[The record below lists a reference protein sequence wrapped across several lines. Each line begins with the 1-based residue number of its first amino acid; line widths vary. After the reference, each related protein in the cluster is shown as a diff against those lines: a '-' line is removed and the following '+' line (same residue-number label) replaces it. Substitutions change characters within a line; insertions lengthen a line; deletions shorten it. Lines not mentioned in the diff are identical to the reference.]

1 MPELYK
7 CHQRGQIVTRT
18 MQTSEP
24 EQGETS
30 RSTLDFRER
39 VMAAG
44 AFLIAVIDSE
54 GKIVMVN
61 RAAAEVCGSEVE
73 EVIGR
78 SIYNCI
84 APNDV
89 VRVSEIIQITLAHGL
104 SVSNAECEVLCRDG
118 MPRTLRFSLQP
129 LTLESGERGLVGTA
143 EDITERKKSEAKLR
157 RSLAEV
163 ERLKNQLQEE
173 NLYLKEEVNLNHN
186 FGEIVGESAALKKA
200 LYLVERVAAT
210 GATVLI
216 LGETGTGKE
225 LFARA
230 VHDLSVRK
238 DGPFIKVD
246 CGAIP
251 AGLIESELFG
261 HEKGAFTDAIK
272 RRVGRFELADGGTIF
287 LDEIGDLPLDL
298 QIKLL
303 RVLQEGAFERVGGAR
318 TIKTDARVGA
328 ATNRDLGMRIGSAVF
343 REDLYYRLAAFPI
356 LLPPLRDRR
365 EDIPLLALH
374 FAKKYSAGLG
384 KKIESVPQQLIEKLQ
399 AYHFPGNVRELENII
414 ERAVIL
420 STGTNLQIDVSY
432 ISPRQVAPEPEEP
445 QTLED
450 VERSHITRTLAA
462 CNWRI
467 EGPQGAAKRLGI
479 HPSTLRSRM
488 RKLNIDR
495 P

>member
-1 MPELYK
+1 MLS
-7 CHQRGQIVTRT
+7 
-18 MQTSEP
+18 SEH
-24 EQGETS
+24 EQGETL
-30 RSTLDFRER
+30 RSALDFRER
-39 VMAAG
+39 VMAA
-44 AFLIAVIDSE
+44 ATFSIAVIDPE
-54 GKIVMVN
+54 GKILLAN

-78 SIYNCI
+78 SLYNCI
-84 APNDV
+84 SPDDV
-89 VRVSEIIQITLAHGL
+89 ARVTEIVQITLAHGF
-104 SVSNAECEVLCRDG
+104 SVSNAECEVLRRDG
-118 MPRTLRFSLQP
+118 MTRTLRFSLQP
-129 LTLESGERGLVGTA
+129 LTLESGQRGLVGTA
-143 EDITERKKSEAKLR
+143 EDVTERKESEAKLR
-157 RSLAEV
+157 RALAEV

-173 NLYLKEEVNLNHN
+173 NLYLKEEVKLSHN
-186 FGEIVGESAALKKA
+186 FGEIVGESDALKKA

-230 VHDLSVRK
+230 VHDLSARK

-318 TIKTDARVGA
+318 TIKTDARVVA
-328 ATNRDLGMRIGSAVF
+328 ATNRDLGRRIESGAF
-343 REDLYYRLAAFPI
+343 REDLYYRLATFPI
-356 LLPPLRDRR
+356 LLPPLRDRP

-374 FAKKYSAGLG
+374 YVKKYGASLG
-384 KKIESVPQQLIEKLQ
+384 KKIECVPQQLIEKLQ

-414 ERAVIL
+414 ERSVIL
-420 STGTNLQIDVSY
+420 SNGPALQMDVSFT
-432 ISPRQVAPEPEEP
+432 STRQTAPEPEELK
-445 QTLED
+445 TLEE
-450 VERSHITRTLAA
+450 VERSHIMRVLDAS
-462 CNWRI
+462 NWRI
-467 EGPQGAAKRLGI
+467 EGPQGAAKRLGL

-488 RKLNIDR
+488 RKLNINR

>member
-1 MPELYK
+1 
-7 CHQRGQIVTRT
+7 
-18 MQTSEP
+18 
-24 EQGETS
+24 
-30 RSTLDFRER
+30 
-39 VMAAG
+39 
-44 AFLIAVIDSE
+44 
-54 GKIVMVN
+54 
-61 RAAAEVCGSEVE
+61 
-73 EVIGR
+73 
-78 SIYNCI
+78 
-84 APNDV
+84 
-89 VRVSEIIQITLAHGL
+89 
-104 SVSNAECEVLCRDG
+104 VLRKDG

-163 ERLKNQLQEE
+163 ERLKNQLQPE
-173 NLYLKEEVNLNHN
+173 NLYLKEEVKLNHN

-238 DGPFIKVD
+238 GGPFIKVD

-251 AGLIESELFG
+251 PGLIESELFG
-261 HEKGAFTDAIK
+261 HEKGAFTDAIR

-298 QIKLL
+298 QTKLL
-303 RVLQEGAFERVGGAR
+303 RVLQECAFERVGGTR
-318 TIKTDARVGA
+318 TIKTTARVVA
-328 ATNRDLGMRIGSAVF
+328 ATNRDLGRRIESGAF
-343 REDLYYRLAAFPI
+343 REDLYYRLATFPI
-356 LLPPLRDRR
+356 PLPPLRDRP
-365 EDIPLLALH
+365 EDVPMLTFH
-374 FAKKYSAGLG
+374 FIKKYGASLG
-384 KKIESVPQQLIEKLQ
+384 KKIECVPQQLIEKLQ

-414 ERAVIL
+414 ERSVIL
-420 STGTNLQIDVSY
+420 STGPALQMDVSFT
-432 ISPRQVAPEPEEP
+432 SPRQTAPEPEELK
-445 QTLED
+445 TLEE
-450 VERSHITRTLAA
+450 VERSHIMRVLDAS
-462 CNWRI
+462 NWRV
-467 EGPQGAAKRLGI
+467 EGPQGAAKRLGL

-488 RKLNIDR
+488 RKLNINR

>member
-1 MPELYK
+1 
-7 CHQRGQIVTRT
+7 VTRT

-24 EQGETS
+24 EEGEAS
-30 RSTLDFRER
+30 RSALDFRER
-39 VMAAG
+39 DMAAG
-44 AFLIAVIDSE
+44 PFLIAVIDSE
-54 GKIVMVN
+54 GKIVLAN
-61 RAAAEVCGSEVE
+61 RAAAEACGSEVE
-73 EVIGR
+73 EIIGR

-89 VRVSEIIQITLAHGL
+89 IRVSEIIQITLAHGL
-104 SVSNAECEVLCRDG
+104 SVSNAECEVLRRDG

-163 ERLKNQLQEE
+163 ERLKNRLQAE
-173 NLYLKEEVNLNHN
+173 NLYIKEEVKLNHN

-200 LYLVERVAAT
+200 LYLVERVAST

-251 AGLIESELFG
+251 PGLIESELFG
-261 HEKGAFTDAIK
+261 HEKGAFTDAI
-272 RRVGRFELADGGTIF
+272 RRRTGRFELADGGTIF

-298 QIKLL
+298 QTKLL
-303 RVLQEGAFERVGGAR
+303 RVLQECAFERVGGTR
-318 TIKTDARVGA
+318 TIKTTARVVA
-328 ATNRDLGMRIGSAVF
+328 ATNRDLGRRIESGAF
-343 REDLYYRLAAFPI
+343 REDLYYRLATFPI
-356 LLPPLRDRR
+356 PLPPLRDRP
-365 EDIPLLALH
+365 EDVPMLTFH
-374 FAKKYSAGLG
+374 FIEKYGASMGR
-384 KKIESVPQQLIEKLQ
+384 KIECVPQQLIEKLQ

-414 ERAVIL
+414 ERSVIL
-420 STGTNLQIDVSY
+420 STGPALQMDVSFT
-432 ISPRQVAPEPEEP
+432 SRRQTAPGPEELK
-445 QTLED
+445 TLEE
-450 VERSHITRTLAA
+450 VERSHIMRVLDAS
-462 CNWRI
+462 NWRI
-467 EGPQGAAKRLGI
+467 EGPQGAAKRLGL

-488 RKLNIDR
+488 RKLNINR

>member
-1 MPELYK
+1 MPELSK
-7 CHQRGQIVTRT
+7 CHQRGRIVTRT

-24 EQGETS
+24 EQVETL
-30 RSTLDFRER
+30 RGAFDFRER
-39 VMAAG
+39 VREAG

-54 GKIVMVN
+54 GKIVLAN

-104 SVSNAECEVLCRDG
+104 SVSNAECEVLRRDG
-118 MPRTLRFSLQP
+118 ITRTLRFSLQP
-129 LTLESGERGLVGTA
+129 LTLESGQRGLVGTA

-163 ERLKNQLQEE
+163 ERLKIQLQAES
-173 NLYLKEEVNLNHN
+173 LYLKEEVKLNHN

-251 AGLIESELFG
+251 PGLIESELFG
-261 HEKGAFTDAIK
+261 HEKGAFTDAI
-272 RRVGRFELADGGTIF
+272 RRRTGRFELADGGTIF

-298 QIKLL
+298 QTKLL
-303 RVLQEGAFERVGGAR
+303 RVLQECAFERVGGTR
-318 TIKTDARVGA
+318 TIKKTSITGSRPFPSRCLRCATARK
-328 ATNRDLGMRIGSAVF
+328 T
-343 REDLYYRLAAFPI
+343 
-356 LLPPLRDRR
+356 
-365 EDIPLLALH
+365 
-374 FAKKYSAGLG
+374 
-384 KKIESVPQQLIEKLQ
+384 
-399 AYHFPGNVRELENII
+399 
-414 ERAVIL
+414 
-420 STGTNLQIDVSY
+420 
-432 ISPRQVAPEPEEP
+432 SP
-445 QTLED
+445 
-450 VERSHITRTLAA
+450 
-462 CNWRI
+462 C
-467 EGPQGAAKRLGI
+467 
-479 HPSTLRSRM
+479 
-488 RKLNIDR
+488 
-495 P
+495 